1 MSVTIERDITN
12 DEHWQEFSHQWLIRS
27 DTTYLN
33 HGSFGPAP
41 QVVRQARRRWIDA
54 LDQQPM
60 DFYVRQLEPALLKA
74 RTDLAGFVGSEA
86 QNLVLVENS
95 TYGMNVIASSFPLAA
110 GDSVLLNNHEY
121 GAVYRTWDRACQ
133 RQGANIK
140 SVRLPDKFESQDQ
153 IVDCL
158 LAGVDDHT
166 KVVVVSHITSAT
178 AIIMPLEKICA
189 AFKERGIAVV
199 VDGPHAP
206 AHLDLDLQNL
216 GCDFY
221 TSSCHKWLCASLGTG
236 FLFVAPQW
244 QQHIRPQIKSWG
256 RLLPAMPETWD
267 EEFTWVGTRDPSG
280 FLSISDAI
288 DFLAN
293 QVGLENFQARS
304 RYLAGYAEQLF
315 SDEFKTQPI
324 ANRSEGWYG
333 SMAHI
338 PMPDGDFS
346 ELQKMLWNEY
356 KIEVPIIHF
365 DDKWYLRVSCHL
377 YNNKKQIESLNFAIR
392 KFMI

>member
-1 MSVTIERDITN
+1 
-12 DEHWQEFSHQWLIRS
+12 
-27 DTTYLN
+27 
-33 HGSFGPAP
+33 
-41 QVVRQARRRWIDA
+41 
-54 LDQQPM
+54 
-60 DFYVRQLEPALLKA
+60 
-74 RTDLAGFVGSEA
+74 
-86 QNLVLVENS
+86 
-95 TYGMNVIASSFPLAA
+95 
-110 GDSVLLNNHEY
+110 
-121 GAVYRTWDRACQ
+121 
-133 RQGANIK
+133 
-140 SVRLPDKFESQDQ
+140 
-153 IVDCL
+153 
-158 LAGVDDHT
+158 
-166 KVVVVSHITSAT
+166 
-178 AIIMPLEKICA
+178 
-189 AFKERGIAVV
+189 
-199 VDGPHAP
+199 
-206 AHLDLDLQNL
+206 
-216 GCDFY
+216 
-221 TSSCHKWLCASLGTG
+221 
-236 FLFVAPQW
+236 
-244 QQHIRPQIKSWG
+244 
-256 RLLPAMPETWD
+256 MPETWD